1 MKMLK
6 MEKLLAG
13 MCLMLGMTQ
22 AAQAAFM
29 MTVEDASILPA
40 GSSKVT
46 ISDNG
51 TGDFSA
57 LTDKIVFVGA
67 VGNFDLSVNTGIFGT
82 DPNRLHLS
90 IVGNTSLT
98 SGGTLEVAITK
109 TGLTNATALYQYV
122 GALGGALNGSVGYRA
137 WVDTTNTAF
146 GTETLLGDISDT
158 VSKGFSLASINGAA
172 AITSGVPY
180 SLTLLATMAVGAN
193 QAGSLDAS
201 LTEVPV
207 PAAVWLFG
215 SGLLGLFG
223 FSSRKK
229 TTSIAA

>member
-29 MTVEDASILPA
+29 MTVEDTTYA
-40 GSSKVT
+40 GSALT

-51 TGDFSA
+51 SGDSSA
-57 LTDKIVFVGA
+57 LTDAIVFNDA
-67 VGNFDLSVNTGIFGT
+67 VGNFVLNVNVGAFET
-82 DPNRLHLS
+82 DPNRLHLTTF
-90 IVGNTSLT
+90 GMTAAT
-98 SGGTLEVAITK
+98 GGTLEVAITK
-109 TGLTNATALYQYV
+109 TGLTNAAALYQYI
-122 GALGGALNGSVGYRA
+122 GELGGALNGSVGYQA

-146 GTETLLGDISDT
+146 GTGTLLGDISDT
-158 VSKGFSLASINGAA
+158 VSGGFSLASINGNA
-172 AITSGVPY
+172 AIASGVPY
-180 SLTLLATMAVGAN
+180 SLTLFATMTLDAA
-193 QAGSLDAS
+193 QMGSLDAS